1 MGDPWW
7 DLRLRA
13 AERNHSRDSEIRA
26 VRRALEILRIDSCDG
41 PRAIRGWIRLAKSAM
56 TQGRNVSLVEV
67 FDEMDACRVTEAQA
81 VALLQ
86 IAVRT
91 CGFQTDE
98 IRLAIGGR
106 AAFRSCVRFRE
117 PPVRSASGS
126 SGSTVASRRFARGI
140 LRSKPLFGSG
150 GFQHNEANRVGR
162 LVGEAGVEDARSGQ

>member
-86 IAVRT
+86 IAERT

-98 IRLAIGGR
+98 IRLTIAH
-106 AAFRSCVRFRE
+106 RSVRPRE
-117 PPVRSASGS
+117 PPVQSASGS